1 MTLCALIRPVSRDQ
15 RPVVH
20 DLVTVELQLTKDR
33 ILNVRHLINL
43 ASLLA
48 PLAAM
53 IPESS
58 TPEFLSITR

>member
-1 MTLCALIRPVSRDQ
+1 MTLCALIRPVSTGR

-20 DLVTVELQLTKDR
+20 DLVTVDLQLTKDR
-33 ILNVRHLINL
+33 ISNVRHLINL

-53 IPESS
+53 IPSS
-58 TPEFLSITR
+58 MPEFLSITR